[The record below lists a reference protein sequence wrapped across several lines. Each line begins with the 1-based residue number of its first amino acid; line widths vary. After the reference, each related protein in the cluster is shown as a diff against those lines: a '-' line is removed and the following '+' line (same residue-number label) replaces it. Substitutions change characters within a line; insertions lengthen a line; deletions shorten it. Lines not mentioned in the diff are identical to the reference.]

1 VAKRIQIIT
10 LQRRFPAMM
19 HAKMPFRV
27 CLIGLLSLALAVPAF
42 GAGGKAKP
50 GVLVKMG
57 KTAITQADFDTRID
71 ALPPEYRNRFKSDAQ
86 KKEFLEMLVQ
96 ANLLAL
102 EARAKKMD
110 KDTVMAA
117 RLDDAVNSILAQE
130 YLKRIFDRGLKV
142 TDADIAAYYGQHKA
156 EFTNPEM
163 VKAQHILVKT
173 APDAKPEDLARA
185 LEKAKKI
192 KDDLNKGADFG
203 KLAEQHS
210 DDPGS
215 KAKDG
220 DLGFFTRDRMVPEFS
235 QAAFALSKGQISEP
249 VKSYFGYHLI
259 KVTDRRDAQQMD
271 LNDASPRIRSK
282 MENERRKAAMD
293 AEIDRLKKK
302 FNVTFTDAGK

>member
-1 VAKRIQIIT
+1 MPHSKT
-10 LQRRFPAMM
+10 L
-19 HAKMPFRV
+19 FRA
-27 CLIGLLSLALAVPAF
+27 CLIAFMSLALAVPAF
-42 GAGGKAKP
+42 GAGEKAKP

-102 EARAKKMD
+102 EARAMKMH
-110 KDTVMAA
+110 KDAVMSA

-130 YLKRIFDRGLKV
+130 YLKRIFDRVPKV

-192 KDDLNKGADFG
+192 KDDLNRGADFG
-203 KLAEQHS
+203 KLAEQQS

-215 KAKDG
+215 KAKGG
-220 DLGFFTRDRMVPEFS
+220 DLGFFTRDRMAPEFS

-249 VKSYFGYHLI
+249 VKSYFGYHII

-293 AEIDRLKKK
+293 AEIGRLKKK
-302 FNVTFTDAGK
+302 FNVTFTDAGQK